1 MLMSNYIDNIRGPS
15 RNYVYLRESF
25 DEKNL
30 FTFLLLTNLT
40 TYLTSF
46 FLRLLAETQRESET
60 FKPLDSIIIVIS
72 WLA

>member
-1 MLMSNYIDNIRGPS
+1 MLMSNCIDNIIGPS

-40 TYLTSF
+40 T
-46 FLRLLAETQRESET
+46 
-60 FKPLDSIIIVIS
+60 
-72 WLA
+72 

>member
-15 RNYVYLRESF
+15 RNYVYSRESF

-46 FLRLLAETQRESET
+46 FLRLLAETQRAR
-60 FKPLDSIIIVIS
+60 PLSH
-72 WLA
+72 LTRL

>member
-46 FLRLLAETQRESET
+46 FEAFGRDAESET